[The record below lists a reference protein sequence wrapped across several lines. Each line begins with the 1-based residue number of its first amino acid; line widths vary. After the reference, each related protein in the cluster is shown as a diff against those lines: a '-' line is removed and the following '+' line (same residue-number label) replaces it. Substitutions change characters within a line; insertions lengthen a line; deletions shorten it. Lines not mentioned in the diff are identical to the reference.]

1 MPPLPEAAAL
11 ERYIEEAARALGVP
25 IAPEWRPAVAEHYR
39 RLLEAEAA
47 IQKTGL
53 CDGEPAVCFEPMV
66 RFEP

>member
-11 ERYIEEAARALGVP
+11 ERYVEEAAKALGVP
-25 IAPEWRPAVAEHYR
+25 IAPEWRPIVAEHYR

-47 IQKTGL
+47 IEKTGM
-53 CDGEPAVCFEPMV
+53 CEGTPAV